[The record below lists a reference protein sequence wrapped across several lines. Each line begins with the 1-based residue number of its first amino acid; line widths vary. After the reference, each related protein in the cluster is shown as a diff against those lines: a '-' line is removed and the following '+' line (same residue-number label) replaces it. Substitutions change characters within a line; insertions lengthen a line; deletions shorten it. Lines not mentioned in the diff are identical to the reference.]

1 MKRLINKELVEMLSS
16 DKSTETTD
24 NLIREIIELA
34 DSEEN
39 LVSLFRTLNFT
50 QFHLRTMTKKLG
62 ITTVMGKK
70 CVRTALCH

>member
-24 NLIREIIELA
+24 KLIREIIELA

-39 LVSLFRTLNFT
+39 LVSLFRILNFA
-50 QFHLRTMTKKLG
+50 QFHLRTMT
-62 ITTVMGKK
+62 
-70 CVRTALCH
+70 